1 MVSNG
6 NELNKI
12 KLARNAKISNQLST
26 QDPTTLMNAA
36 CERTCGYSAPQ
47 YYKCKNW
54 IVTGSFEGEGHDQR
68 RTHTQKHAISK
79 AEYIQAAK

>member
-1 MVSNG
+1 MVSSG

-36 CERTCGYSAPQ
+36 CVRTCGNSAPQ

-54 IVTGSFEGEGHDQR
+54 IVTGSLKGEGHDQR
-68 RTHTQKHAISK
+68 RTHTK
-79 AEYIQAAK
+79 ARNQQS